1 MGNITTTKINGINAT
16 TGFYRNY
23 GFFTGG
29 SLVTQCNKTGI
40 YRIFN
45 AMEDFPP
52 DTIRGDNDFYVQAYV
67 AEDDKWI
74 RLEVR
79 NVRNRNLYELM
90 CFNGVW
96 DTDWRI
102 IPNDEQIKS
111 RMDLKVDKD
120 GTKQLSDENFTST
133 YKTALNE
140 LVNTNYFKGYFD
152 TIVEIQA
159 LSNPKNGWYGIVLET
174 HTIWYYNDTWKDLGN
189 TNSGDMQR
197 VIYDPNNVAK
207 NVYSRA
213 NHVGVQPIASV
224 DGLQTKLDAKLDV
237 VDKTVVV
244 DDFNS
249 TSPTSALSANGGYNL
264 HAMIL
269 KVMSDPSSVNYGS
282 HFGDTGGYVKLSS
295 GLIIQFGQVKTTSN
309 SSTQPFVFPIPFPNK
324 CYIVMATCDST
335 TPSGS
340 GVDTAYAHIVD
351 NTQATVTHDYKNL
364 SVGTLNHYVLALG
377 H

>member
-1 MGNITTTKINGINAT
+1 MGNITTDKINGINAT

-23 GFFTGG
+23 GFKNGEN
-29 SLVTQCNKTGI
+29 LITQCDKTGI

-45 AMEDFPP
+45 ALEGYPP
-52 DTIRGDNDFYVQAYV
+52 DANRGDNDFYVQAYV
-67 AEDDKWI
+67 AEDNTWI
-74 RLEVR
+74 RLEVK
-79 NVRNRNLYELM
+79 NVRNSNVWELM
-90 CFNGVW
+90 CKGGVW
-96 DTDWRI
+96 EDWKLL
-102 IPNDEQIKS
+102 PNDEQILS
-111 RMDLKVDKD
+111 RLNLKVDKD

-140 LVNTNYFKGYFD
+140 LVNTNYFRGYFD
-152 TIVEIQA
+152 TILEIKA
-159 LSNPKNGWYGIVLET
+159 LESPKNGWYGIVLET
-174 HTIWYYNDTWKDLGN
+174 HTIWYYNNEWKDLGN
-189 TNSGDMQR
+189 TNTGDMQR
-197 VIYDPNNVAK
+197 AIYDPNNVAK

-213 NHVGVQPIASV
+213 NHIGTQPIASV
-224 DGLQTKLDAKLDV
+224 NGLQTALDAKLDV

-249 TSPTSALSANGGYNL
+249 TSVTSALSANGGNSL

-269 KVMSDPSSVNYGS
+269 KVMADPSSVNYGS
-282 HFGDTGGYVKLSS
+282 YFGDTGGYVKLSS

-309 SSTQPFVFPIPFPNK
+309 SSTQTFTFPIPFPNK
-324 CYIVMATCDST
+324 CYVVLATCDST

-340 GVDTAYAHIVD
+340 GVDSAYAHIVD

-364 SVGTLNHYVLALG
+364 SVGTLNHYVLAVG